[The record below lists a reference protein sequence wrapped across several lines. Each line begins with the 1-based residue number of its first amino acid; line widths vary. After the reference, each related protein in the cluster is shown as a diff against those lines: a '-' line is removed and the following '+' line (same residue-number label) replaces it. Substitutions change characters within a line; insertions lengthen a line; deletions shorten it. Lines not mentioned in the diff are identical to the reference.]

1 MTGVQTCA
9 LPICFRREYLAYAA
23 RVAGRAF
30 TGAQEVSF
38 AAIREAQLD
47 RLADLISDHLD
58 RDQVLALLTAPHRAC
73 PPLRLAL
80 G

>member
-1 MTGVQTCA
+1 V
-9 LPICFRREYLAYAA
+9 A

-30 TGAQEVSF
+30 TGAQDVSF

-47 RLADLISDHLD
+47 RLADLIADHLD
-58 RDQVLALLTAPHRAC
+58 RDQVLGLLTGPGRAF
-73 PPLRLAL
+73 PPLRLML